1 MFSLS
6 SENLSR
12 KARLSYLG
20 LALFV
25 ALAFDFLFWDVQV
38 LGLGF
43 FLFVSLYILGF
54 TLIAFLSKQLHQL
67 KALWLLLPIFI
78 FSLDILSL
86 NNDFVKSLVPLLVA
100 ILLLVYPFLL
110 TLRNPEK
117 LKFDLFKLSLLGNFS
132 KGINKLQQ
140 IFSDLGS
147 SSKVKNSELYKKIL
161 IGVLISVPIL
171 FIFLALFLSADPV
184 FAKKVHSLFNFQV
197 EPDLVFRIFRTLF
210 LTLILGSFFYILV
223 DNSHKLEYSKKL
235 VLKIDKA
242 VAIVVLSLVNFLFAT
257 FVIIQLQYLFGSTNF
272 VLEQGLVFADYAR
285 QGFFQLVWVIIFSAI
300 LLVIFYRSASEH
312 GSHIALKLL
321 KIFLILQVAVIV
333 MSALKRMNLYQEA
346 YGFTTMRL
354 YVEWFIYFCIAIL
367 TFTAVSL
374 SIDFEFRRFFNI
386 IVGLGIV
393 ALCVVSSINV
403 DRMIA
408 RRNIDRFVNENKSI
422 DLYYLVRLSSDA
434 IEEINRLNFTMET
447 DGVSNSSNLYYY
459 SDNDYF
465 DINTNPAKYIK
476 NSWKERHENKT
487 WKEFNFSV
495 NKLWKTNN

>member
-1 MFSLS
+1 MFAILN
-6 SENLSR
+6 ENLSR
-12 KARLSYLG
+12 KSRLIYLAF
-20 LALFV
+20 ALLI
-25 ALAFDFLFWDVQV
+25 ALAFDFFFWDVNV
-38 LGLGF
+38 FGLGF
-43 FLFVSLYILGF
+43 FLFVSIYTLGF
-54 TLIAFLSKQLHQL
+54 TLITFLSKQLHQP

-78 FSLDILSL
+78 FSLDILLL
-86 NNDFVKSLVPLLVA
+86 NNEFVTGLVPLLVA

-110 TLRNPEK
+110 TLRNPDK
-117 LKFDLFKLSLLGNFS
+117 LKFDFFKLSLSDNFR
-132 KGINKLQQ
+132 KGVNKLKQ

-161 IGVLISVPIL
+161 IGVVISVPIL

-184 FAKKVHSLFNFQV
+184 FAKKVHSLFNFHV
-197 EPDLVFRIFRTLF
+197 EPDLVFRIFKTLF

-257 FVIIQLQYLFGSTNF
+257 FVVIQLQYLFGSTNF

-300 LLVIFYRSASEH
+300 FLVIFYRSASEH

-374 SIDFEFRRFFNI
+374 SIDFEFRKFFNMT
-386 IVGLGIV
+386 VLLGIA

-408 RRNIDRFVNENKSI
+408 SKNVDRFLYEGKRI
-422 DLYYLVRLSSDA
+422 DTHYLVSLSTDA
-434 IEEINRLNFTMET
+434 FEEVKKINKKIDEKDVSVESIYSGNF
-447 DGVSNSSNLYYY
+447 GYNVSNVIISE
-459 SDNDYF
+459 
-465 DINTNPAKYIK
+465 
-476 NSWKERHENKT
+476 WKEKYKIKS